1 MGAASE
7 SSTVGVAL
15 PRGTV
20 TLVMT
25 DIEGSTR
32 LLQRL
37 GRDYVRVLTDHARLV
52 REAGRRHG
60 GTEVDT
66 QGDAFFI
73 AFTRAR
79 DAVSAATAIQ
89 RGHAARDW
97 PWRGDVRVRIGVHT
111 GEPDVREGGG
121 YVGLDVHRTA
131 RICSAAHGGQVVL
144 SHLTAT
150 LAADDLPEGVSLR
163 ELGEVQLKDLERPEH
178 LTQLV
183 IAGLPDAFPE
193 LRGARTTPFH
203 GAEQALAAELA
214 TAGAGPPTRVGLEVR
229 LLGPVEVWRG
239 GARVPLS
246 AAKQRMIVAVLA
258 LRLGEVVSLD
268 VLIDRLW
275 GERPPRTAQKAVQVY
290 VSELRK
296 LVESDPRAPRVIVSQ
311 HPGYRLIAAPDELDL
326 RRFERLWD
334 TGREALAAG
343 DAGAAREPLSD
354 ALALWRGPP
363 LAEFRY
369 EDAFSTD
376 IGRLEEMH
384 IGCLEDR
391 IEADLRCGRHASVIG
406 ELEALVREH
415 PLRERLCGQ
424 LMLALYRSGRQAE
437 ALAAYGRARATL
449 VEELG
454 IDPSP
459 DLLRLQRQV
468 LAQDAALV
476 PPAAHPPEATVGTRT
491 VIILSQSS
499 ADLVAL
505 IDLGAAVSASEGR
518 DLVLARTV
526 TALPGRDVRDRLGE
540 ITHRLA
546 EERGKLSSRGVAAR
560 VAAFSSTRPAPDI
573 TKLATQQEAELLIA
587 DGTPALRA
595 GRSGVID
602 ELLELVACDVAL
614 HIPRDDPATGDA
626 LMVPFGGSEHDW
638 AALELAAL
646 LSAPSGA
653 PLVLAGTEAGTRAA
667 PDASRLLATAS
678 LVLQRSAGIIAEPL
692 LVPAGA
698 AGMLAAAE
706 SAAHLV
712 VGLSPRFREEGLGD
726 TRYRLAR
733 DAPAPVTF
741 VRRGTRPG
749 VLAPAGMT
757 RFTWSIADRR

>member
-144 SHLTAT
+144 SHLT
-150 LAADDLPEGVSLR
+150 
-163 ELGEVQLKDLERPEH
+163 
-178 LTQLV
+178 QLV

-258 LRLGEVVSLD
+258 PRVGEGVSLG

-275 GERPPRTAQKAVQVY
+275 GGRPPRTAQKAVQVY

-560 VAAFSSTRPAPDI
+560 IAAFSSTRPAPDI
-573 TKLATQQEAELLIA
+573 AKLATQQEAELLIA

-653 PLVLAGTEAGTRAA
+653 PLVLAGTEAGTPAA
-667 PDASRLLATAS
+667 PAGRRLLATAS
-678 LVLQRSAGIIAEPL
+678 RL
-692 LVPAGA
+692 LA
-698 AGMLAAAE
+698 
-706 SAAHLV
+706 
-712 VGLSPRFREEGLGD
+712 
-726 TRYRLAR
+726 
-733 DAPAPVTF
+733 
-741 VRRGTRPG
+741 
-749 VLAPAGMT
+749 
-757 RFTWSIADRR
+757 

>member
-32 LLQRL
+32 LLQ
-37 GRDYVRVLTDHARLV
+37 
-52 REAGRRHG
+52 
-60 GTEVDT
+60 
-66 QGDAFFI
+66 
-73 AFTRAR
+73 
-79 DAVSAATAIQ
+79 
-89 RGHAARDW
+89 
-97 PWRGDVRVRIGVHT
+97 
-111 GEPDVREGGG
+111 REGGG

-163 ELGEVQLKDLERPEH
+163 ELG
-178 LTQLV
+178 
-183 IAGLPDAFPE
+183 
-193 LRGARTTPFH
+193 
-203 GAEQALAAELA
+203 
-214 TAGAGPPTRVGLEVR
+214 
-229 LLGPVEVWRG
+229 EVWRG

-376 IGRLEEMH
+376 IGPLEEMH

-406 ELEALVREH
+406 ELEALVRDL

-454 IDPSP
+454 
-459 DLLRLQRQV
+459 
-468 LAQDAALV
+468 
-476 PPAAHPPEATVGTRT
+476 
-491 VIILSQSS
+491 
-499 ADLVAL
+499 
-505 IDLGAAVSASEGR
+505 
-518 DLVLARTV
+518 
-526 TALPGRDVRDRLGE
+526 
-540 ITHRLA
+540 
-546 EERGKLSSRGVAAR
+546 
-560 VAAFSSTRPAPDI
+560 
-573 TKLATQQEAELLIA
+573 
-587 DGTPALRA
+587 
-595 GRSGVID
+595 
-602 ELLELVACDVAL
+602 
-614 HIPRDDPATGDA
+614 
-626 LMVPFGGSEHDW
+626 
-638 AALELAAL
+638 
-646 LSAPSGA
+646 
-653 PLVLAGTEAGTRAA
+653 
-667 PDASRLLATAS
+667 
-678 LVLQRSAGIIAEPL
+678 
-692 LVPAGA
+692 
-698 AGMLAAAE
+698 
-706 SAAHLV
+706 
-712 VGLSPRFREEGLGD
+712 
-726 TRYRLAR
+726 
-733 DAPAPVTF
+733 
-741 VRRGTRPG
+741 
-749 VLAPAGMT
+749 
-757 RFTWSIADRR
+757 